1 MRKLGL
7 VLLLAG
13 FFGAAFVSVR
23 RGDSAELQWET
34 VEWSWYAP
42 SFLVGVVGVIL
53 LRVSDRGLRTHP
65 HKLEANLKI
74 MEDALHNL
82 VGLLAQMNAHRDTI
96 AVHDVHTRIDEEL
109 ASRLTGF
116 VEARESLIPLYGLQA
131 YAELMTEFAGAER
144 NINRAWSASADG
156 YIDEVWICLT
166 EAQRQMDG
174 ARALLAEYGR
184 RR

>member
-1 MRKLGL
+1 MK
-7 VLLLAG
+7 
-13 FFGAAFVSVR
+13 
-23 RGDSAELQWET
+23 
-34 VEWSWYAP
+34 
-42 SFLVGVVGVIL
+42 
-53 LRVSDRGLRTHP
+53 
-65 HKLEANLKI
+65 
-74 MEDALHNL
+74 DALHNL

-109 ASRLTGF
+109 TSRLTGF

>member
-23 RGDSAELQWET
+23 RADSAELQWET
-34 VEWSWYAP
+34 VEWSWYLP
-42 SFLVGVVGVIL
+42 TFLIGVVGVIL

-65 HKLEANLKI
+65 QMLETNLKI
-74 MEDALHNL
+74 MEDALHSL
-82 VGLLAQMNAHRDTI
+82 VGLLAEMNANRESI
-96 AVHDVHTRIDEEL
+96 AVHDLHTRIDEEL
-109 ASRLTGF
+109 ANRLTGF